1 MKLIRTNYLAQSLR
15 ESGVG
20 GDHMVP
26 VLRFVDVDGV
36 PSITALATRIDF
48 GP

>member
-1 MKLIRTNYLAQSLR
+1 MELIRPNYLAQSVR

-20 GDHMVP
+20 GDHMVL

-36 PSITALATRIDF
+36 PSIAALATRIDF